1 MCQRWWGWRYDVHL
15 VGHWRST
22 KQRKRDTVTLRTYFF
37 KNDSTPVF
45 FRFNFRSGRQYVT
58 GGLLS
63 ARSGSL
69 CRFVSPVRHTPSAG
83 RTGGDVNANKSSQ
96 TWRQSQ
102 PVALLSFVLR
112 RIPDCT
118 VLGYVLPHIVNA
130 SAISHLQ
137 STPHSRHPKTGN
149 ACGIFP
155 HQSFLFFSF
164 LLLSLSNCY
173 VILFQKKKGTGE
185 PEWKQKRNKICK
197 NTCFF
202 FFVLDY
208 HYYYYY

>member
-1 MCQRWWGWRYDVHL
+1 M
-15 VGHWRST
+15 GHWRST

-102 PVALLSFVLR
+102 PVALLSFVSR
-112 RIPDCT
+112 RIPDVYGAGICPAT
-118 VLGYVLPHIVNA
+118 HRERVCHFTSAKHPPQPPPKDWKCLRHLSAPVL
-130 SAISHLQ
+130 
-137 STPHSRHPKTGN
+137 
-149 ACGIFP
+149 
-155 HQSFLFFSF
+155 SFLFFSSSVF
-164 LLLSLSNCY
+164 IKLLRDF
-173 VILFQKKKGTGE
+173 IPKKKRDRRTGVE
-185 PEWKQKRNKICK
+185 TKAKQ
-197 NTCFF
+197 
-202 FFVLDY
+202 DM
-208 HYYYYY
+208 